1 MRYLGGKSRLAKE
14 IAGVLSGFLGSAGV
28 YVEPFV
34 GSAAVAEKLA
44 GLSPIPMLLA
54 DSHPDLILLY
64 RAMQNGY
71 VPPDAVSEQ
80 EYEQAKQ
87 LQPCAYRG
95 FVGFACSYGGK
106 WFGGYAR
113 GEERNYAL
121 EGKRSLLRTVAALQG
136 ARFLCCDYRELVMP
150 GRALIYADPPYAN
163 TTRYRGGQFD
173 SDALWDWARRQS
185 ASGHTVIVSEYAAP
199 DDFDTLWEKP
209 HTTSIRPRNGNEQ
222 RIERLFKLR
231 GY

>member
-1 MRYLGGKSRLAKE
+1 M
-14 IAGVLSGFLGSAGV
+14 
-28 YVEPFV
+28 
-34 GSAAVAEKLA
+34 
-44 GLSPIPMLLA
+44 
-54 DSHPDLILLY
+54 
-64 RAMQNGY
+64 
-71 VPPDAVSEQ
+71 
-80 EYEQAKQ
+80 
-87 LQPCAYRG
+87 
-95 FVGFACSYGGK
+95 
-106 WFGGYAR
+106 
-113 GEERNYAL
+113 
-121 EGKRSLLRTVAALQG
+121 LRTVAALQG

-163 TTRYRGGQFD
+163 TTRYRDGQFD

-209 HTTSIRPRNGNEQ
+209 HTTSIRPRSGNEQ

>member
-80 EYEQAKQ
+80 EYEQA
-87 LQPCAYRG
+87 
-95 FVGFACSYGGK
+95 S
-106 WFGGYAR
+106 
-113 GEERNYAL
+113 NYSPAHTGDL
-121 EGKRSLLRTVAALQG
+121 
-136 ARFLCCDYRELVMP
+136 
-150 GRALIYADPPYAN
+150 
-163 TTRYRGGQFD
+163 
-173 SDALWDWARRQS
+173 S
-185 ASGHTVIVSEYAAP
+185 ASLVHTGASGSVATPE
-199 DDFDTLWEKP
+199 EK
-209 HTTSIRPRNGNEQ
+209 NETM
-222 RIERLFKLR
+222 RWKERGR
-231 GY
+231 C